1 MNPEV
6 EAVVLQLWHEPF
18 DDIVNELIKQFGFSH
33 EYATEL
39 TALIIEKEYK

>member
-6 EAVVLQLWHEPF
+6 EAVVLLMWHEPIYE
-18 DDIVNELIKQFGFSH
+18 IVDELVKQFGFSH
-33 EYATEL
+33 EHAMEL